1 MVGEKHLRREIG
13 RTLGISI
20 SNDVWSWLESQGDV
34 ARVLNGQEHVIKV
47 ISNLRYAMLIFA
59 SEKIQPQYSAF
70 ISNAEPLQEQDARYS
85 RDKVL
90 WMLAAR
96 DAASDSEVESFRYHV
111 LRQRLVEVF
120 EIEQSLFA
128 GLGESVSSSLPT
140 WWLANIPLPSEPVE
154 RLLRMPE
161 GALPS
166 VFASSLSLGISTEQ
180 ILEKCEWQLL
190 AYAVPTSTS
199 DVMEERKLPI
209 TTGTHLERLR
219 ELSIRLARQYRW
231 TEAQATTFVLT
242 GITPKRR
249 SISVWTE
256 RNERLGGLS
265 VIHVVADPAVSPKL
279 VADSYLEER
288 KQLLGTRHRDLSEKH
303 LTLAVFV
310 ASQPPNSSWSE
321 RMARWNDNYGA
332 RGWTYSQ
339 VANFAHDG
347 LQAQRRL
354 LRSEEPIVGSTTSK
368 ARVYGMSG
376 EISRDESEEA
386 PHVAAGTQ

>member
-1 MVGEKHLRREIG
+1 MVGEKHLRRETG
-13 RTLGISI
+13 RTLGITI
-20 SNDVWSWLESQGDV
+20 SNDVWSWIERQGDV

-47 ISNLRYAMLIFA
+47 IGNLRNAMLTFA
-59 SEKIQPQYSAF
+59 REKFQQQCSDF
-70 ISNAEPLQEQDARYS
+70 ISNAQPLQEQDAEYS

-90 WMLAAR
+90 WLLAAR

-111 LRQRLVEVF
+111 LDQRLLEDVEL
-120 EIEQSLFA
+120 EQSLFA

-242 GITPKRR
+242 GITPKPR
-249 SISVWTE
+249 SISLWT
-256 RNERLGGLS
+256 RRTERLGGLS

-279 VADSYLEER
+279 VAYSDLEER

-321 RMARWNDNYGA
+321 RMTRWNDNYGA

-354 LRSEEPIVGSTTSK
+354 LRSEEPIAGSTTRK
-368 ARVYGMSG
+368 ERLYA
-376 EISRDESEEA
+376 I
-386 PHVAAGTQ
+386 